1 MADFEL
7 PTPDITWDLN
17 RLESVIPT
25 EISSQPPSSA
35 ATLAPVTPIPVTSS
49 TAKPTTATAA
59 PVPPVENLV
68 PVSPQA
74 NTSNE
79 SPTDR
84 TFYSCSPLWSDTA
97 VDENGKVAT
106 GNSPP
111 SDLSTVRVAYYFQ
124 VQILGDD
131 DIAMLLPTIESR
143 FENSLGEYLTANSV
157 YDESRCEGYFVED
170 IRRRSLNSAGIR
182 TSAVERRTATST
194 KIVGI
199 SSATDLSVDETQ
211 PCIPRKEQCYI
222 VHGELD
228 ATYVGSNEAG
238 VKSSLSRVVK
248 EELDGDSNY
257 EIKYLGSQYQSDVNG
272 ANKPPAID
280 GVVANQQETTR
291 ESTSGGIFLSPIGI
305 GILAVLGS
313 TFFIACYV
321 LFIKSD
327 GAEKVKKA
335 MEKRE
340 EKRMTKMAKMNAL
353 CEEDDEKRTDDQD
366 YCYDLQSIAMDCDFD
381 MDCEDGV
388 EVHAMRSPD
397 RVLHEAESTHD
408 SEKTKKISNG
418 TEDPVIFTFAYED
431 EESTACRQ
439 GNKSSSTPPAS
450 VNGSIP
456 LVDRFPSARA
466 GKSKSKARPP
476 KSDES
481 CVIHTLPPI
490 SESLSPPSNDTP
502 HISHRPAT
510 RPGAPGRDETEGWE
524 V

>member
-1 MADFEL
+1 MENFV
-7 PTPDITWDLN
+7 PT
-17 RLESVIPT
+17 
-25 EISSQPPSSA
+25 
-35 ATLAPVTPIPVTSS
+35 
-49 TAKPTTATAA
+49 
-59 PVPPVENLV
+59 
-68 PVSPQA
+68 SPQA

-79 SPTDR
+79 SPSER
-84 TFYSCSPLWSDTA
+84 TFYSCSPLWYDTA
-97 VDENGKVAT
+97 VNKNGRAT
-106 GNSPP
+106 PGNSPQ

-143 FENSLGEYLTANSV
+143 FENSLAEYLTANSV
-157 YDESRCEGYFVED
+157 YDESRCEGYFVQD
-170 IRRRSLNSAGIR
+170 LRRRSLNN
-182 TSAVERRTATST
+182 ST
-194 KIVGI
+194 KIVRI
-199 SSATDLSVDETQ
+199 SSAMDLSVDETQ
-211 PCIPRKEQCYI
+211 SCIPKKEQCYI

-238 VKSSLSRVVK
+238 VKSSLSWVVK

-272 ANKPPAID
+272 TSRPPAID
-280 GVVANQQETTR
+280 GVVANQQETTQ
-291 ESTSGGIFLSPIGI
+291 ESTNGGLVLSPIGI

-335 MEKRE
+335 MKQRK

-366 YCYDLQSIAMDCDFD
+366 YCYDLQSIAIDCDFG
-381 MDCEDGV
+381 MDCEDGM
-388 EVHAMRSPD
+388 EVHTMRSAARD
-397 RVLHEAESTHD
+397 VLHEAESTHE
-408 SEKTKKISNG
+408 SEKTKKISNR

-431 EESTACRQ
+431 DESTACRQ
-439 GNKSSSTPPAS
+439 GKNSSSIPPAS

-466 GKSKSKARPP
+466 GKSKSKARSP

-481 CVIHTLPPI
+481 CVIHKLPPI

-502 HISHRPAT
+502 HITHRSTT
-510 RPGAPGRDETEGWE
+510 RPDAPGRDETEGWE